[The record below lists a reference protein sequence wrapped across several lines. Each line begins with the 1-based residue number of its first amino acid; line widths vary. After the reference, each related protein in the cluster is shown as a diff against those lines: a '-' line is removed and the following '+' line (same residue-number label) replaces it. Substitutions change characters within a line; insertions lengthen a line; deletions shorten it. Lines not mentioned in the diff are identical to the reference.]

1 MIDVQFLHISDTH
14 LGSRRYNLESREK
27 DVYDTFNNLI
37 EIAIKEHVGVVV
49 HTGDLFD
56 VYNPPTNALKVCV
69 EGLKKLK
76 DKGIPFVSIP
86 GDHDTPKKKGE
97 IYTHRL
103 LSETL
108 ELLRFLDGENNKF
121 YEATDGNLRVRFYG
135 VRHIPTVARQRL
147 LEILSSLKPEGNRN
161 VLMLHQ
167 GLRSKLPYEGAWQ
180 LEEGNLPKGFN
191 YYALGH
197 FHTRFKERLPSG
209 TLAIAGS
216 PDIIREEEIEGYQKY
231 GKGGYLV
238 DVSKDDVV
246 IQDVNVEIRPQ
257 EVVTIN
263 TNTLDLDVQNLI
275 KKYQGYQR
283 FKPILH
289 IILEGEAVNT
299 RSLYE
304 KLSALNRVAEFYRI
318 YKDNTKSSKE
328 KKIEVPTGS
337 TVNQI
342 ISSFLKSRG
351 YTEEEV
357 SQIIELINNYDSD
370 SVDGILERIGGLK

>member
-1 MIDVQFLHISDTH
+1 MTRLQFLHISDTH

-27 DVYDTFNNLI
+27 DVYDAFNNLI
-37 EIAIKEHVGVVV
+37 ELAIKEHVKAVV

-76 DKGIPFVSIP
+76 DRGIPFVSIP

-108 ELLRFLDGENNKF
+108 ELLYFLDGENNKF
-121 YEATDGNLRVRFYG
+121 YEVVDGNVKVRFYG
-135 VRHIPTVARQRL
+135 VKHIPTVARTKL

-167 GLRSKLPYEGAWQ
+167 GLKSKLPYDGAWQ

-197 FHTRFKERLPSG
+197 LHTRFKERLPFG
-209 TLAIAGS
+209 MLAIAGS
-216 PDIIREEEIEGYQKY
+216 PEIIREEEIEGYVKY
-231 GKGGYLV
+231 GKGGYIIDL
-238 DVSKDDVV
+238 SKEEPDIHD
-246 IQDVNVEIRPQ
+246 INLSIRPQ

-263 TNTLDLDVQNLI
+263 TNTIDADIQNLL
-275 KKYQGYQR
+275 KKYQQDQKV
-283 FKPILH
+283 KPILH
-289 IILEGEAVNT
+289 IVLEGDRIDT
-299 RSLYE
+299 RTLYQ
-304 KLSALNRVAEFYRI
+304 KLSQLNKVAEFFRI
-318 YKDNTKSSKE
+318 YKDNTKESGQ
-328 KKIEVPTGS
+328 KKIEVPTSS

-342 ISSFLKSRG
+342 IGSFLKSRG
-351 YTEEEV
+351 YAEEEIN
-357 SQIIELINNYDSD
+357 QIIELINNYDSD
-370 SVDGILERIGGLK
+370 SVGEILDKIGGLK